1 MSGASGSRLRI
12 DPLGDKPVPLSKA
25 MLEKVIETNQ
35 EANLQSA
42 DAVYQV
48 DSKTGAKTKF
58 PEKRMPSL
66 VRPKQK
72 MRAPKAPA
80 APPPAKLL
88 KIATEGEPEPLA
100 GELQDLIDDPAQQTK
115 PAQLPREKGW
125 LYKQHLA
132 RIASDANQQG
142 RQADTPSFVP
152 KAKACPPVKRAANEA
167 DLPEKPAKRVAI
179 AKRRPKERASTPA
192 VQGSLSAENEA
203 DLPKKPAKRVAIAKR
218 YPKERASTPAVQG
231 SLSAENE
238 ADLPKKPAKRVAI
251 VKHYPKERASTPA
264 AQSSLSATKCKPTMP
279 AGKPP
284 PHILEGKRDRPE
296 KYFTLPQGAQAPAVE
311 NQIAVQMRGC
321 LSKII
326 N

>member
-1 MSGASGSRLRI
+1 MS
-12 DPLGDKPVPLSKA
+12 PA
-25 MLEKVIETNQ
+25 MLVKVIESNQ
-35 EANLQSA
+35 EANLQRT
-42 DAVYQV
+42 DAIIRV
-48 DSKTGAKTKF
+48 DSKTGATSKY
-58 PEKRMPSL
+58 PGVLRPRL
-66 VRPKQK
+66 VHPKQK

-115 PAQLPREKGW
+115 PAQLPTEKGW

-203 DLPKKPAKRVAIAKR
+203 DLPKKPAKRVK
-218 YPKERASTPAVQG
+218 
-231 SLSAENE
+231 
-238 ADLPKKPAKRVAI
+238 I
-251 VKHYPKERASTPA
+251 VKHYAKKRASTPA
-264 AQSSLSATKCKPTMP
+264 AQSSLSATKYKPTMP

-296 KYFTLPQGAQAPAVE
+296 KYFTLPKQGAQAPAVE
-311 NQIAVQMRGC
+311 NQIAVQMLGVF
-321 LSKII
+321 LK
-326 N
+326 